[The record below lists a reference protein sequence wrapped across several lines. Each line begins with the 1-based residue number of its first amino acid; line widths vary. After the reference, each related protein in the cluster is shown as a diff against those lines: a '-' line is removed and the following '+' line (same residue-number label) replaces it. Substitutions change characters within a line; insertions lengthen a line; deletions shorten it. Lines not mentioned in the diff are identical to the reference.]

1 MYAFK
6 ASLYEFLHGVHRTR
20 LAGRM
25 HMEPSTLSRAVKSN
39 TRVLQADLDRLIGAV
54 QTSERTPPTPSE
66 IAHLRRLHVR
76 AEREVDP
83 QGFELCGLRA
93 DRDQAVRR
101 AAALEELLDSARTEL
116 ARLRAGTEQ
125 ALQDDGE
132 PTSGSADRLA
142 ELEARVQQLERAL
155 AGAVADIVAL
165 EERLVILE
173 RNLDLDAPAGV
184 PALAD
189 DPLRAAQVLAAIT
202 DESERI
208 ATAGRLVP
216 ALSVPA
222 GVLVFLAE
230 LLHRVRTEALLIVAE
245 SLSAMPVGD
254 LAAVVVAADIDDV
267 GSEDGGQD
275 EGDVHTNVQM
285 LLHDLVH
292 TRLRAPAFAAL
303 IHLLMADDQPVLA
316 GRLLAGGAQGPV
328 HHVLDVSAALHGHTA
343 RYLLQ
348 AAMARSPEGI
358 AELAAALRTKDRD
371 ADARTVLHAAG
382 RQLRNRELARLE
394 DLLRASGRAHD
405 LRELQEGA
413 ARRATAG

>member
-39 TRVLQADLDRLIGAV
+39 KRVLQADLDRLIGAV

-101 AAALEELLDSARTEL
+101 AAALEELLDSARMEL

-230 LLHRVRTEALLIVAE
+230 LLHRVRTEAHLIVAE

-285 LLHDLVH
+285 LLHDLVRH
-292 TRLRAPAFAAL
+292 LRPA
-303 IHLLMADDQPVLA
+303 
-316 GRLLAGGAQGPV
+316 
-328 HHVLDVSAALHGHTA
+328 A
-343 RYLLQ
+343 RPRRFQ
-348 AAMARSPEGI
+348 R
-358 AELAAALRTKDRD
+358 
-371 ADARTVLHAAG
+371 VLHH
-382 RQLRNRELARLE
+382 QLR
-394 DLLRASGRAHD
+394 GAHG
-405 LRELQEGA
+405 EGA
-413 ARRATAG
+413 